1 MEALDI
7 EVIGINSVVSE
18 NIGSRSLEE
27 FQQQMREL
35 AAITATLRATLG
47 VTLDS
52 GGEKVFFTDDRGRII
67 EDRHFLTAFVRLTAK
82 TSPGLVAVPVFAP
95 ASIERL
101 VTEAGGRVPRVPA
114 SAGAQGGLPA
124 PPPPQIGADGPGRL
138 PFPAVPPS

>member
-35 AAITATLRATLG
+35 AAITATLRASFG

-67 EDRHFLTAFVRLTAK
+67 EDRHFLTAFVSLVAK
-82 TSPGLVAVPVFAP
+82 SNPGLVAVPGCAP
-95 ASIERL
+95 AIIEDL
-101 VTEAGGRVPRVPA
+101 VNQAGRRGPR
-114 SAGAQGGLPA
+114 
-124 PPPPQIGADGPGRL
+124 
-138 PFPAVPPS
+138 